1 MRFLVAD
8 DHELVRKGLMAALHE
23 LEQEAD
29 ITDVKDAGQ
38 TLDAVRNG
46 GSFDLILLDLFMP
59 GADGFELLREICNTQ
74 PDTPTVVLS
83 ASEEPLHMRKAL
95 DLGAAGYIPKSA
107 GMEVMLSALR
117 LVLAG
122 GIYVPPDLLRK
133 PTAGE
138 ENTSVAEAAAELS
151 PDGLTSRQQEVL
163 RLLGEG
169 KSNKEIAR
177 VLDLSENTVKIHVAA
192 VLKALGVNNRTKA
205 AVVAR
210 ELGMAAQN

>member
-8 DHELVRKGLMAALHE
+8 DHELVRKGLIGALRQ
-23 LEQEAD
+23 LEQEAELV
-29 ITDVKDAGQ
+29 DVEDAGQ
-38 TLDAVRNG
+38 TLEAVRG
-46 GSFDLILLDLFMP
+46 GEAYDLILLDLFMP
-59 GADGFELLREICNTQ
+59 GADGFELLGEVCNIC

-133 PTAGE
+133 PAAPDPV
-138 ENTSVAEAAAELS
+138 SVAEAAAALP
-151 PDGLTSRQQEVL
+151 PDGLTGRQREVL
-163 RLLGEG
+163 SLLGEG
-169 KSNKEIAR
+169 KANKEIAR
-177 VLDLSENTVKIHVAA
+177 ELDLSENTVKIHVAA

-205 AVVAR
+205 AMVAR
-210 ELGMAAQN
+210 QLGMMA

>member
-8 DHELVRKGLMAALHE
+8 DHELVRKGLIMALRE
-23 LEQEAD
+23 LEGDAD
-29 ITDVKDAGQ
+29 IDGVGDAQQ
-38 TLDAVRNG
+38 TLGAVCDG
-46 GSFDLILLDLFMP
+46 QVYDLILLDLFMP
-59 GADGFELLREICNTQ
+59 GADGFELLRQVCDSR
-74 PDTPTVVLS
+74 PDTPVVVLS
-83 ASEEPLHMRKAL
+83 GSEEPLHMRKAL

-122 GIYVPPDLLRK
+122 GIYVPPDLLRR
-133 PTAGE
+133 PTETASP
-138 ENTSVAEAAAELS
+138 SVTEAAAELT
-151 PDGLTSRQQEVL
+151 PDGLTGRQQEVL

-177 VLDLSENTVKIHVAA
+177 VLELSENTVKIHVAA

-205 AVVAR
+205 AMVAR
-210 ELGMAAQN
+210 KLGMVAPE